1 MPSSRSAPGSGRE
14 AVGDALAAAGLAPED
29 VDVIVTT
36 SVTGV
41 AAPSLDARL
50 VPLLGLRPDVRRI
63 PVFGLGCVAGAAGV
77 ARVDDLLRGDPDA
90 VAVLLSVELCS
101 LTVQRD
107 DSSMANL
114 VGSGLFGDGAAAV
127 VMVGDRRAQRLGLPG
142 PHVVASRSRLYPGT
156 ERVMGWDVGASGF
169 RIVLSAGVAELV
181 EEHLGEDM
189 AAFLGDHDLKT
200 GDIVTW
206 VAHPGGP
213 KVLEAME
220 RTLDLAPDAL
230 RRTWASLSRVGNLSS
245 SSVLH
250 VLADTLADPSAAG
263 RLAGGPA
270 GHGSGLL
277 LGAGAAAVVTS
288 DSLYVGLVLAVAAVR
303 VVELGVSERN
313 RRWSLAHGGIESGA
327 GHYPV
332 MVVLHT
338 GLLVGAVAE
347 VLLLDRPFLPWLGWP
362 MLAMLVAAHLLRWWC
377 ITTLGRQWCT
387 RIIVVPGSPRVTGG
401 PYRWLQHPNYLAV
414 VVEGFALPLVHT
426 AWVTAAVFTVANAV
440 LLRTRIA
447 AEEQALRALSP
458 PRQ

>member
-1 MPSSRSAPGSGRE
+1 MSQVVAVAPALPGYRYSQQQITDAFAEVVLPAGTDRAVLDRLHRATGVTYRHLALPLDAYVGLADFGAANDAFIEVGTRLGAE

-169 RIVLSAGVAELV
+169 RIVLSAGVPELV

-220 RTLDLAPDAL
+220 RTLDLTPDAL

-250 VLADTLADPSAAG
+250 VLADTLADPSPPPG
-263 RLAGGPA
+263 SPGVLLAMGP
-270 GHGSGLL
+270 GFCS
-277 LGAGAAAVVTS
+277 
-288 DSLYVGLVLAVAAVR
+288 
-303 VVELGVSERN
+303 EL
-313 RRWSLAHGGIESGA
+313 
-327 GHYPV
+327 
-332 MVVLHT
+332 
-338 GLLVGAVAE
+338 
-347 VLLLDRPFLPWLGWP
+347 VLLLW
-362 MLAMLVAAHLLRWWC
+362 
-377 ITTLGRQWCT
+377 
-387 RIIVVPGSPRVTGG
+387 
-401 PYRWLQHPNYLAV
+401 
-414 VVEGFALPLVHT
+414 
-426 AWVTAAVFTVANAV
+426 
-440 LLRTRIA
+440 
-447 AEEQALRALSP
+447 
-458 PRQ
+458 